1 MANYM
6 YILRPT
12 NKTFKKVCPE
22 CAKRGE
28 VLDSCRSCRG
38 SAIKKNSVMQYYVQD
53 RPIEIVRIDRDPE
66 TGILRYWEDSSN
78 FFNETTYRSMN
89 KYVPDVP
96 YGVHLCHENRKS
108 ADIECERINA
118 YLKNAKKLTEAPLS
132 LDAIFDF

>member
-1 MANYM
+1 M

-38 SAIKKNSVMQYYVQD
+38 SAIKKNPVMQYYVQD

-78 FFNETTYRSMN
+78 CFNETTYRSMN
-89 KYVPDVP
+89 KYVPYVP

-108 ADIECERINA
+108 ADIECERINT